1 MFKSNA
7 SKLITAG
14 VLIFA
19 GFFIFY
25 FGSNMQ
31 EVSKKEKSS
40 TTTRDQSTTISDFC
54 SMPCESPIKC
64 ETYAISGGSGNIS
77 TGAVV
82 DTKCGT
88 SRIAFDEYVDLR
100 DTCNAAGGLIS
111 LGSGLGS
118 KLSCDCKIGDDCY
131 NTGFGSKL
139 RELNSNDRKPEPVT
153 ISEQLTNQKLE
164 KFLNTEVSL
173 LRNGPDRTG
182 GDGPMANVEEGLVYL
197 YVGDRFDIDSQ
208 KISQLYDGLN
218 LNYNQNEEITVS
230 LIFDASLSNMDDR
243 DPQEVFQ
250 NVLNSSRA
258 SIISQKGKEYVVQ
271 MPIGEIDSFADFD
284 SVKNMQ
290 LNSE

>member
-1 MFKSNA
+1 MFKSNVG
-7 SKLITAG
+7 KLITAG

-19 GFFIFY
+19 GFSIFY
-25 FGSNMQ
+25 FSSNTQ

-40 TTTRDQSTTISDFC
+40 ATTRDQSTTISDFC

-64 ETYAISGGSGNIS
+64 KAYAISGGSGNIS

-82 DTKCGT
+82 GTECGA
-88 SRIAFDEYVDLR
+88 SRITFDEYVDLR
-100 DTCNAAGGLIS
+100 DTCNGAGGLIS

-118 KLSCDCKIGDDCY
+118 KLSCDCKIGGDCY
-131 NTGFGSKL
+131 KTDFGSELRKL
-139 RELNSNDRKPEPVT
+139 SSNDREPEPVT
-153 ISEQLTNQKLE
+153 ISEQLTNRKLE

-197 YVGDRFDIDSQ
+197 YVADKFNIDSQ

-218 LNYNQNEEITVS
+218 LNYNQNEKIIVS
-230 LIFDASLSNMDDR
+230 FIFDASSSSIDDR

-258 SIISQKGKEYVVQ
+258 SVISQKGKEYVVQ
-271 MPIGEIDSFADFD
+271 MPISEINSFADFD
-284 SVKNMQ
+284 AVKNMQ